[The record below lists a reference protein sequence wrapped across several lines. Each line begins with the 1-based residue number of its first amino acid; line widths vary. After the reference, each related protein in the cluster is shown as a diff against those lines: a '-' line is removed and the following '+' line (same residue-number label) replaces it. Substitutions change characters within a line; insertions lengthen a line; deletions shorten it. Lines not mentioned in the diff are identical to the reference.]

1 MKKLFLVSVLSLVV
15 ASLAAQTQ
23 ERKPLKGRVLTQQGR
38 VAATPT
44 PTPASEDQKTI
55 SDGKGKMPAYGK
67 EAAITPTP
75 GGKTDQPTG
84 AKENKPA
91 PGGSKQSTPAPRV
104 DSTNLNGSRSNSY
117 RVRPTLTPTAP
128 KKEVPPSARAR

>member
-15 ASLAAQTQ
+15 PSLAAQTQ

-44 PTPASEDQKTI
+44 PTPASEDQKVI
-55 SDGKGKMPAYGK
+55 SGGKGKMPPYGK
-67 EAAITPTP
+67 EAVRTPTP

-84 AKENKPA
+84 TKENKPA
-91 PGGSKQSTPAPRV
+91 SGTSKKSTPAPKV
-104 DSTNLNGSRSNSY
+104 DSINLNSSRSNSY
-117 RVRPTLTPTAP
+117 RVRPTLTPAVP
-128 KKEVPPSARAR
+128 KKEIPPSARAR